1 MQKRQSCAFSHPS
14 SEAPKAVFEVFYM
27 QIEIRVGNSVLAGN
41 LAMRKAEILRATE
54 PSGQPWS
61 QSTKA
66 PKVFEVLYRQTM

>member
-1 MQKRQSCAFSHPS
+1 
-14 SEAPKAVFEVFYM
+14 M

-54 PSGQPWS
+54 PSGQPWLGDLAPELKCEDATCTTLRCA